1 MTWKIVSD
9 SSCDL
14 RAASFHSGSVAFEP
28 VPLHIQVGS
37 RTFVDDGALSVP
49 ELLKA
54 MGAEKSAASTSCP
67 SPAAF
72 ARAFESADR
81 VVCITISSQL
91 SGTYHA
97 ACIGR
102 EMALEE
108 HPEKKIFVLDSRAAS
123 ATCALLVRRAQ
134 ALMELYDQ
142 GKVVENIVF
151 DITGNGGGN
160 TAYWANNIV
169 APFGGTYEFREPRF
183 IRDTPRTRWWYQ
195 NADLHPVEEYAAE
208 YPLPDFVEEMGLD
221 LYDWSVQHFRCGD
234 STLPQELLQ
243 AKRWL
248 LVDDTVASAS
258 AVFTS
263 FCLNTGWA
271 TVVGTPTGSYRPS
284 GNPAMFA
291 LPNTGLIIRLDLC
304 ATPNR
309 EGQLGCIYGLNPD
322 ILCERNETPQEA
334 WQRAV
339 ESGMV

>member
-49 ELLKA
+49 ELLEA

-134 ALMELYDQ
+134 ALMEADPEADFEDVCDQ
-142 GKVVENIVF
+142 LRQYQATLRTCFTLENFDNLIKGGRMRPIVGTLLHSLGIHVIA
-151 DITGNGGGN
+151 DATPEGTIHVADKARGVNKTYRAITALMDRSKDCAGAEVLIAHCENLEG
-160 TAYWANNIV
+160 ALALKRQIL
-169 APFGGTYEFREPRF
+169 
-183 IRDTPRTRWWYQ
+183 Q
-195 NADLHPVEEYAAE
+195 DLPVK
-208 YPLPDFVEEMGLD
+208 
-221 LYDWSVQHFRCGD
+221 SV
-234 STLPQELLQ
+234 ELLSC
-243 AKRWL
+243 RGL
-248 LVDDTVASAS
+248 
-258 AVFTS
+258 TS
-263 FCLNTGWA
+263 F
-271 TVVGTPTGSYRPS
+271 Y
-284 GNPAMFA
+284 AMEK
-291 LPNTGLIIRLDLC
+291 GLIV
-304 ATPNR
+304 
-309 EGQLGCIYGLNPD
+309 GY
-322 ILCERNETPQEA
+322 
-334 WQRAV
+334 
-339 ESGMV
+339 

>member
-49 ELLKA
+49 ELLEA

-72 ARAFESADR
+72 ARAFESADQ

-134 ALMELYDQ
+134 ALMEADPEADFEEVCDQ
-142 GKVVENIVF
+142 LRQYQATLRTCFTLENFDNLIKGGRMRPIVGTLLHSLGIHVIA
-151 DITGNGGGN
+151 DATPEGTIHVADKARGVNKTYRAITALMDRSKDCAGAEVLIAHCENLEG
-160 TAYWANNIV
+160 ALALKRQIL
-169 APFGGTYEFREPRF
+169 
-183 IRDTPRTRWWYQ
+183 Q
-195 NADLHPVEEYAAE
+195 DLPVK
-208 YPLPDFVEEMGLD
+208 
-221 LYDWSVQHFRCGD
+221 SV
-234 STLPQELLQ
+234 ELLSC
-243 AKRWL
+243 RGL
-248 LVDDTVASAS
+248 
-258 AVFTS
+258 TS
-263 FCLNTGWA
+263 F
-271 TVVGTPTGSYRPS
+271 Y
-284 GNPAMFA
+284 AMEK
-291 LPNTGLIIRLDLC
+291 GLIV
-304 ATPNR
+304 
-309 EGQLGCIYGLNPD
+309 GY
-322 ILCERNETPQEA
+322 
-334 WQRAV
+334 
-339 ESGMV
+339 